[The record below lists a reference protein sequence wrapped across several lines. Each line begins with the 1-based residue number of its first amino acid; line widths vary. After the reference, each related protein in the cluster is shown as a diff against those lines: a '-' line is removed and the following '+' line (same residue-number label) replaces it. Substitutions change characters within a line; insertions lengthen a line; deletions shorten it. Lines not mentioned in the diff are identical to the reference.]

1 MCLPCRNR
9 RWKWAKVEKWISLHD
24 GEVSCEKMQIF
35 QATPT
40 CLVSV
45 KCVVVERQ
53 FREKAGGGGIFT
65 SARWEAARMWVR
77 SRYVHARGPE
87 YVRKDRGSAF
97 NLIEKPFPGSISTE
111 KCWYPFLQGRKIYN
125 SWKAECGI
133 TFGIDYFGT
142 NKIVIRKH
150 HHGEW
155 IWRERKK
162 KLAKTSHLNTDSHQI
177 FIGPGNS

>member
-53 FREKAGGGGIFT
+53 FRERAGGGGFSLPPDGKRQECGSDHGT
-65 SARWEAARMWVR
+65 CTRAR
-77 SRYVHARGPE
+77 PE

-162 KLAKTSHLNTDSHQI
+162 N
-177 FIGPGNS
+177 